1 MHGTPYTIR
10 AMKVILLKDVGGVG
24 KRDVIKEVAD
34 GYALNFLI
42 PRGLAEEAS
51 VENLRESEKRRKIFE
66 NAKREKEARFALL
79 AKQLANEKITI
90 RVMVNKQGHLY
101 EHITVAKIA
110 NEILKKY
117 QCEIGR
123 GSYFG
128 KPIKEIGI
136 EKVEI
141 KLGEVRAIA
150 TVEVKAI

>member
-1 MHGTPYTIR
+1 
-10 AMKVILLKDVGGVG
+10 MKVILLKDVGGVG

-117 QCEIGR
+117 QCEIGE
-123 GSYFG
+123 GAVILE

>member
-79 AKQLANEKITI
+79 AKQLANEKL
-90 RVMVNKQGHLY
+90 QS
-101 EHITVAKIA
+101 E
-110 NEILKKY
+110 
-117 QCEIGR
+117 
-123 GSYFG
+123 
-128 KPIKEIGI
+128 
-136 EKVEI
+136 
-141 KLGEVRAIA
+141 
-150 TVEVKAI
+150 